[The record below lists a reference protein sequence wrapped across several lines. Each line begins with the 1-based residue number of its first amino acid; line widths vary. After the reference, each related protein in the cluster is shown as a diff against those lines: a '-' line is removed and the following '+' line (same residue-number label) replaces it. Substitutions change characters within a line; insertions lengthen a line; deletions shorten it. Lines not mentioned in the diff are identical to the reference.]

1 MVMVPGLNDNETNIQ
16 AAADFL
22 KSINHDSIEL
32 LKYHNLYEEKAKRLG
47 LTQEFLNITPEQ
59 SLESITHGLELFR
72 QYGIHAENIELD
84 SCKHQ
89 TIFTQR
95 VKDIQKE
102 IRESHPALCVEV
114 AKLKTRYY
122 KKYGFKK
129 PIPVHRAERLSYV
142 LQNKKIIVY
151 PHELLVGNFTSKRV
165 AGQVWEEYYGTLDI
179 TYLHRINKQKPVSFQ
194 CSLMERLYYYFYI
207 FPFWRTRGLVA
218 KVYPKLADFLNMLA
232 HSSEINAGFNNNMAA
247 IAHFV
252 VNFDRILQLGTTG
265 IKKEIQA
272 IQKERPENNQDF
284 YDGAVIALEG
294 LEKFA
299 QRYADF
305 LSNLSREEKDP
316 ERCKEL
322 EEMAE
327 TCNYVPKYPARTYHE
342 ALQSMMFLQIA
353 LCIEAYENAISFGR
367 LDQILYP
374 YYKNDLEAG
383 LITYE
388 KAKELLC
395 LFVLKM
401 DECILV
407 NDADSIL
414 SLSKIFETIST
425 DQTITFGGVDKD
437 GKDATNAVTYMPL
450 GRM

>member
-165 AGQVWEEYYGTLDI
+165 AGQVWE
-179 TYLHRINKQKPVSFQ
+179 
-194 CSLMERLYYYFYI
+194 
-207 FPFWRTRGLVA
+207 
-218 KVYPKLADFLNMLA
+218 
-232 HSSEINAGFNNNMAA
+232 
-247 IAHFV
+247 
-252 VNFDRILQLGTTG
+252 RILW
-265 IKKEIQA
+265 
-272 IQKERPENNQDF
+272 
-284 YDGAVIALEG
+284 
-294 LEKFA
+294 
-299 QRYADF
+299 YA
-305 LSNLSREEKDP
+305 
-316 ERCKEL
+316 
-322 EEMAE
+322 
-327 TCNYVPKYPARTYHE
+327 
-342 ALQSMMFLQIA
+342 
-353 LCIEAYENAISFGR
+353 
-367 LDQILYP
+367 
-374 YYKNDLEAG
+374 
-383 LITYE
+383 
-388 KAKELLC
+388 
-395 LFVLKM
+395 
-401 DECILV
+401 
-407 NDADSIL
+407 
-414 SLSKIFETIST
+414 
-425 DQTITFGGVDKD
+425 
-437 GKDATNAVTYMPL
+437 
-450 GRM
+450 